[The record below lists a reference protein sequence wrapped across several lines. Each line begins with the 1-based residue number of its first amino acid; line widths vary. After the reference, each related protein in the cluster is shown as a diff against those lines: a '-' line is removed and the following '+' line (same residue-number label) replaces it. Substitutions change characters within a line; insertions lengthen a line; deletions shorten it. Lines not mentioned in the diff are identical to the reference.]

1 MWATTTFWGIEAKA
15 TLCMVLAEKSKKV
28 LDKKGGKAY
37 NLEALEERTCFGRK
51 VKEKHMGM

>member
-1 MWATTTFWGIEAKA
+1 
-15 TLCMVLAEKSKKV
+15 LCLDGQNEKNTENNEKV

>member
-1 MWATTTFWGIEAKA
+1 
-15 TLCMVLAEKSKKV
+15 MVFVEKSKKV